1 MMKKAKRSSSGCAL
15 EGKTVCMLIDYQYED
30 MEVQYPKVRLEEEGA
45 QVGRERLLVLN

>member
-1 MMKKAKRSSSGCAL
+1 MMKKAKRSSGCAL

-45 QVGRERLLVLN
+45 QVGRERLFVLN